1 MRPCE
6 EEKQIIRG
14 TYSNLSSILY
24 APFHYITKG
33 FIKTSSKCLTSH
45 ALGTFFYNH
54 TGSIEAPYQSTLLM
68 FIYSIGIT
76 YKCTRKKTCVEFF
89 PNAFIGNTDRINR
102 KFLL

>member
-33 FIKTSSKCLTSH
+33 FIKASSKCLTSY
-45 ALGTFFYNH
+45 AFGYFFFTNILEVLKLCIKVRSPGMYWV
-54 TGSIEAPYQSTLLM
+54 T
-68 FIYSIGIT
+68 
-76 YKCTRKKTCVEFF
+76 
-89 PNAFIGNTDRINR
+89 
-102 KFLL
+102 